1 MTMNCTNRNWSHRR
15 VRGTEALS
23 VNDAKR
29 KVNINREN
37 TKEKM
42 TGQVDLRNLF
52 IGATTKGSS
61 CKLFYSS
68 M

>member
-1 MTMNCTNRNWSHRR
+1 MNCINRSWSLRH

-37 TKEKM
+37 TKEKK
-42 TGQVDLRNLF
+42 TGQADLRNLF

-61 CKLFYSS
+61 CKLFL
-68 M
+68 

>member
-1 MTMNCTNRNWSHRR
+1 MTMNCINRSWSHRR

-37 TKEKM
+37 TKEKK
-42 TGQVDLRNLF
+42 TGQADLRNLF

-61 CKLFYSS
+61 CKHFL
-68 M
+68 